1 MAKSLQ
7 DPSVGAANADVETL
21 ASRFGIGFDPWVLQR
36 FWVGAPGHLPII

>member
-21 ASRFGIGFDPWVLQR
+21 ASKFGIGFDPWVCR
-36 FWVGAPGHLPII
+36 EFG